1 MLEYQQVEAMHITID
16 LRHRILYHTFN
27 ILIALYSTGLNPW
40 IQLGSQL
47 IYHYKSTMYH
57 L

>member
-1 MLEYQQVEAMHITID
+1 MLEYQQVEAMHVTID